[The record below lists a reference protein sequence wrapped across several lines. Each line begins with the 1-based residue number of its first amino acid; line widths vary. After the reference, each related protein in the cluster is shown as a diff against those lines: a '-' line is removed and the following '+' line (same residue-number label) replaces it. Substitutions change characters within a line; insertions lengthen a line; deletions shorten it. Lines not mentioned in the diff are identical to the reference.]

1 MIQLFRG
8 QSPWSGMVAMK
19 AMKYTSDGSGPY
31 PEPYPETGMGE
42 PPGAAFKGSEPPMGE
57 PEEPGR
63 GQSPVSVEL
72 PERWRDVLGRLEYA
86 FQPIVNS
93 LTGITFGVEALMRGC
108 ERAGFGRPSA
118 IMDEAFADGVL
129 YAVDLELRRMA
140 VGAFARIPFHR
151 KIKLFFNYDPRVHLM
166 SDYAFGRTEGILR
179 AEGLRSDAM
188 IFELSERHRIASNG
202 RFRDVLCRVR
212 KRGFKIALDDFGAGF
227 ASYELFYH
235 SDPDF
240 LKFDRF
246 LIADVDSD
254 VKKRTFCTHII
265 NLARLMGV
273 VVIAEGIETERE
285 FLACKDL
292 GFELMQGYFIQRPTT
307 ETARIGSM
315 SRRIAD
321 YAERN
326 RRARRSDAELLTREI
341 TVIDTISA
349 EDDVKILFTKFTRNS
364 RSSFFPVLD
373 SGGFP
378 LGIVHERSIKKYV
391 YSPYGYDL
399 LCNKSIA
406 GSLSRFVEKCPIVDI
421 NTPQEKILEVFV
433 NNPDS
438 EGVIITRD
446 LHYAGFLTARSLLA
460 VLNERKLA
468 VARET
473 NPLTG
478 LPGNILI
485 NRYIADALAGDGAV
499 SFIYFDFN
507 NFKPFNDRFGFRQGD
522 RAILLFAEALSR
534 EFGRDGC
541 FAGHIGGDDFFAG
554 VRHERDD
561 DSRMEERV
569 EALIDGF
576 NDGVRAFYNRGEARR
591 GVYRALDRDGV
602 EREFPL
608 LSVSAALITMAAG
621 VRPDAHVDIS
631 ARLSELKAAAKRS
644 GKKLVPLRIG
654 GGE

>member
-1 MIQLFRG
+1 MRTEKYSGMELYGEIAGGVDTSFRGSEPVFGGTAEEGWG
-8 QSPWSGMVAMK
+8 QSPL
-19 AMKYTSDGSGPY
+19 DG
-31 PEPYPETGMGE
+31 
-42 PPGAAFKGSEPPMGE
+42 
-57 PEEPGR
+57 
-63 GQSPVSVEL
+63 
-72 PERWRDVLGRLEYA
+72 RWMDVLGALEYA

-93 LTGITFGVEALMRGC
+93 LTGITFAVEALMRGF
-108 ERAGFGRPSA
+108 ERAGFDRPSA
-118 IMDEAFADGVL
+118 VMDAAFADGVL
-129 YAVDLELRRMA
+129 HAVDLELRRKA
-140 VGAFARIPFHR
+140 VEAFTRIPFHR
-151 KIKLFFNYDPRVHLM
+151 KIKLFFNYDPRVHLAQG
-166 SDYAFGRTEGILR
+166 YEFGRTEAILR
-179 AEGLRSDAM
+179 AAGLRADVMA
-188 IFELSERHRIASNG
+188 FELSERHRIASNG
-202 RFRDVLCRVR
+202 TFRDWLCRTR

-246 LIADVDSD
+246 LISDVDSD

-265 NLARLMGV
+265 NLARLLGV
-273 VVIAEGIETERE
+273 VVIAEGIETEKE
-285 FLACKDL
+285 FLTCRDL
-292 GFELMQGYFIQRPTT
+292 GLELMQGYFIQKPATDTSRLAATYG
-307 ETARIGSM
+307 RIGSLSVKDRR
-315 SRRIAD
+315 SRS
-321 YAERN
+321 
-326 RRARRSDAELLTREI
+326 SDAELITREI
-341 TVIDTISA
+341 TPLDPISA
-349 EDDVKILFTKFTRNS
+349 DEDIKILFTRFTRNS
-364 RSSFFPVLD
+364 DRSFFPVLD

-399 LCNKSIA
+399 LCNKSVA
-406 GSLSRFVEKCPIVDI
+406 GSLSMFVEKCPIVDI

-433 NNPDS
+433 NNPES

-446 LHYAGFLTARSLLA
+446 LRYAGFLTARSLLA

-473 NPLTG
+473 SPLTG

-485 NRYIADALAGDGAV
+485 NRYIAGCLAGDEAV
-499 SFIYFDFN
+499 SFVYFDFN

-522 RAILLFAEALSR
+522 RAILLFAEALSKEFTR
-534 EFGRDGC
+534 EGC

-554 VRHERDD
+554 VRHRGAEDAPV
-561 DSRMEERV
+561 EGRV

-576 NDGVRAFYNRGEARR
+576 NQGVRAFYNRGEARR